1 MIARATRG
9 TIGSRSSE
17 RGAKMTSIRS
27 ILFTG
32 LLACSGCFL
41 FGGPDPEGDP
51 GPSRCDM
58 DRHDCEEATITIDP
72 SCSVDGELTAEV
84 GVGVEGFEPL
94 ADGQAPS
101 TYEGGGGFQTPGVTH
116 TVLGVRIEGAALD
129 RYSTLGARL
138 GIWEAHACMPGP
150 GAEIAACTG
159 NPLYGS
165 RTVVLGESEPL
176 ALAQDGAIEE
186 YGITFISDF
195 EVNGGDFVAQI
206 VVEDPCGRTALAQ
219 HAFSGPPFQRP

>member
-1 MIARATRG
+1 MAVKR
-9 TIGSRSSE
+9 SRD
-17 RGAKMTSIRS
+17 
-27 ILFTG
+27 LVLVLVLPV
-32 LLACSGCFL
+32 LLAPGGCVL
-41 FGGPDPEGDP
+41 FGPDPEGDA

-58 DRHDCEEATITIDP
+58 DRHDCEEATIEIDP
-72 SCSVDGELTAEV
+72 SCTVEGEMAAEV
-84 GVGVEGFEPL
+84 GVGVEAFQPL
-94 ADGQAPS
+94 HEGDAPL

-129 RYSTLGARL
+129 RYGEVGARL
-138 GIWEAHACMPGP
+138 GIWEAQYCAPGLD
-150 GAEIAACTG
+150 GVAAPCSG

-165 RTVVLGESEPL
+165 RTVVLGRAEPF
-176 ALAQDGAIEE
+176 ALADDGAIEE

-195 EVNGGDFVAQI
+195 DANEGDFVAQI